1 MSFHGVSVLA
11 AIFYKMKKIFFLTL
25 AASLSL
31 NCFAQF
37 SISGTVKD
45 AADLSVVGATVR
57 ITGTFKGVFSD
68 NNGSYQLFNFK
79 EGNYVVEVRSVG
91 YETQQI
97 PIENLT
103 KDTEVNFELQ
113 KSQIS
118 LGEVIVSGTRVEEIS
133 PFAHTNIKQEDF
145 EKNNLGQDIPIL
157 LQNSV
162 SMVATSDAGAGVGY
176 TGFRLRGSDA
186 TRINVTINGIPV
198 NDAESQGVYWV
209 NMPDFASSTESIQI
223 QRGVGSSTN
232 GASAFGG
239 SVNLETTALKEKA
252 YGEIST
258 SYGSFNTHKETV
270 KFGTGL
276 INKHWAFDGRM
287 SNIQSDGYIDRATSD
302 LKSYYLSGGYYGKKL
317 SVKAIAFSGKEK
329 TYQSWW
335 GTPQSRISGNKE
347 DMATHAGNNWL
358 DSSQTH
364 NLVNSGRTYNFYE
377 YENEIDN
384 YQQDH
389 YQLHLSNQFNKKLN
403 ATAALHYTYGRGYYE
418 QFRKEDS
425 FSKYGLTDLVVGSD
439 TLTSTDLIRRRWLEN
454 DFYGATYN
462 LNYKSDQLKVTLGG
476 AYNIYDGDHF
486 GEIVWAEHA
495 NGSEI
500 RDRYYDNNGL
510 KKDFNSYLKI
520 DYTIAQKTTLF
531 ADLQMRTIDYTAKGI
546 DNNLDTI
553 SVDSTFIFFNPKAG
567 VSHSFSDKVRVF
579 GSVAVGNKEPSRN
592 DFIDN
597 VADAQPKHETLL
609 DYELGTELKLNKV
622 IVNGNLY
629 YMDYKNQLVV
639 TGELNDVGSN
649 IRANVAN
656 SYRAGVE
663 LMTSFLIS
671 KKLKFNLNGTYS
683 QNKIENFTE
692 VLYDYT
698 VDYAVVENNYKN
710 TDIAFSPN
718 VIAAASLEY
727 NPLKSLNLMVQTKYV
742 GDQFLDNTSN
752 KKRKINA
759 YQTVDARLSYSIF
772 PKNMSSI
779 SFNLLAN
786 NILNTLYSS
795 NGYTYSYIVGETIT
809 ENFYYPQAG
818 TNFLVGMTVKF

>member
-1 MSFHGVSVLA
+1 
-11 AIFYKMKKIFFLTL
+11 MKKLFFLTL
-25 AASLSL
+25 AAGLSV
-31 NCFAQF
+31 NCYAQF

-45 AADLSVVGATVR
+45 SSDQMVVGATVR
-57 ITGTFKGVFSD
+57 VAETYKGVYSD
-68 NNGSYQLFNFK
+68 NNGKYKLSNLK
-79 EGNYVVEVRSVG
+79 EGDYVLEVNFVG
-91 YETQQI
+91 YETQEYQVKGL
-97 PIENLT
+97 N
-103 KDTEVNFELQ
+103 KDIQVDFDLK

-118 LGEVIVSGTRVEEIS
+118 LGEVIVSGTRVEDNS
-133 PFAHTNIKQEDF
+133 PFAHTNITKEDF

-162 SMVATSDAGAGVGY
+162 SMVSTSDAGAGVGY

-198 NDAESQGVYWV
+198 NDAESQGVFWV

-239 SVNLETTALKEKA
+239 SVNLETTELKEKA

-276 INKHWAFDGRM
+276 INDRWAFDGRL

-302 LKSYYLSGGYYGKKL
+302 LKSFYLSGGYYGKTL

-335 GTPQSRISGNKE
+335 GTPQSRVEGNKE
-347 DMATHAGNNWL
+347 DMETHAGNNWL
-358 DSSQTH
+358 DSSQTY
-364 NLVNSGRTYNFYE
+364 NLLNSGRTYNYYE
-377 YENEIDN
+377 YVNEVDN

-389 YQLHLSNQFNKKLN
+389 YQLHVSNQFNEKLN
-403 ATAALHYTYGRGYYE
+403 ATAAFHYTYGRGYYE
-418 QFRKEDS
+418 QFRKGDS
-425 FSKYGLTDLVVGSD
+425 FSNYGLEDLVIGATTISN
-439 TLTSTDLIRRRWLEN
+439 TDLIRRRWLDN
-454 DFYGATYN
+454 NFYGATYN
-462 LNYKSDQLKVTLGG
+462 LNYKSEKFKMTFGG

-486 GEIVWAEHA
+486 GEIIWAEYA
-495 NGSEI
+495 NGSDI

-510 KKDFNSYLKI
+510 KKDFNSYLKV
-520 DYTIAQKTTLF
+520 DYTFASKTTLF
-531 ADLQMRTIDYTAKGI
+531 ADLQVRTIDYNAKGI

-553 SVDSTFIFFNPKAG
+553 GVDTNFLFFNPKAG

-597 VADAQPKHETLL
+597 ADDAQPKHESLI
-609 DYELGTELKLNKV
+609 DYELGTEVKFKKV
-622 IVNGNLY
+622 LISGNLY

-649 IRANVAN
+649 IRANVAK
-656 SYRAGVE
+656 SYRAGLE

-671 KKLKFNLNGTYS
+671 KKVKLNLNGTYS
-683 QNKIENFTE
+683 QNKIEDFTE

-698 VDYAVVENNYKN
+698 VGFDIVENNYKN

-718 VIAAASLEY
+718 MIAAASIEY
-727 NPLKSLNLMVQTKYV
+727 NPFKGLNLMVQTKYV
-742 GDQFLDNTSN
+742 GEQFLDNTSN
-752 KKRKINA
+752 SDRKIEG
-759 YQTVDARLSYSIF
+759 YQTVDARISYSIF
-772 PKNMSSI
+772 PKKMKEI

-786 NILNTLYSS
+786 NIFNTLYSS

-818 TNFLVGMTVKF
+818 TNFLIGMTLKF